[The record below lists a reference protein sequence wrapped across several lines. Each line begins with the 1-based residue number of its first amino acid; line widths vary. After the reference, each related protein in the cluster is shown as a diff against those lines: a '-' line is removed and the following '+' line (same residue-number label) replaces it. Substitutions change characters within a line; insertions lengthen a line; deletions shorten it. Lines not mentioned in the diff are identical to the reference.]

1 MMETLLVVGA
11 VFFVIFFFGFC
22 IFIHELGHFLAAKW
36 RGLHINAFSIG
47 FKKAWGF
54 TWKGVEYR
62 IGWLPFGG
70 YVDLPQIDPSNEDVK
85 ATADG
90 KELPPVKPIDRLI
103 TAAAGPVFNIIAG
116 FALGTLI
123 WIYGIPQSSP
133 VMKYI
138 TVQSVDK
145 QSPEYEAGLRKGDK
159 IVKINNET
167 INSSWEQFVH
177 RVLFT
182 VGDVKLSV
190 QRDGKTFDL
199 SYTPVENPNYLK
211 KEKIAYPFFT
221 PRIPFELTP
230 DKNSPAAQA
239 GIQKGDIL
247 LAVNGQ
253 SVADLSNASPAMLL
267 AADKLDLLI
276 SRNGTEMEFKNIQ
289 TERKL
294 NPDTYIIGVVLSLGE
309 AHRIE
314 SVREKSPANTAGLR
328 SGDVLV
334 AVNGH
339 KLTPDDRLM
348 AFLSAGKGK
357 TVELAVA
364 RDGQTLKMDV
374 TPEPYIEYYSGVN
387 VKFMTHPTPWELFT
401 NVIDMSYKSLRG
413 IFFNMANK
421 AGMSEQT
428 STIKARNM
436 SGPLGIVTMMYRSV
450 RYGSF
455 MQGIFLV
462 VIITFSL
469 GLLNLFPL
477 PILDGGHIVFSVI
490 EMVIGKPLPHKYV
503 QPVNIACVFFLV
515 SFMLY
520 VTVFDVNRLLPD
532 MDNTPVKTAVENQSK
547 DVSKPAA
554 TMEKVNEPA
563 PANP

>member
-1 MMETLLVVGA
+1 METLLVVGS

-47 FKKAWGF
+47 FRKAWGF

-70 YVDLPQIDPSNEDVK
+70 YVDLPQIDPSNEEVK

-103 TAAAGPVFNIIAG
+103 TAAAGPIFNIIAG

-167 INSSWEQFVH
+167 INSSWEKFVH
-177 RVLFT
+177 RILFT
-182 VGDVKLSV
+182 VGDVKLTV

-199 SYTPVENPNYLK
+199 RYTPVENPNYLK

-230 DKNSPAAQA
+230 DKNSPAALA

-247 LAVNGQ
+247 LAVNGRKI
-253 SVADLSNASPAMLL
+253 ADLDNTPPAILL
-267 AADKLDLLI
+267 ASGKLDLLI
-276 SRNGTEMEFKNIQ
+276 SRNGTELEIKNI
-289 TERKL
+289 EPIVSIK
-294 NPDTYIIGVVLSLGE
+294 PDDYVIGVILSPGNL
-309 AHRIE
+309 IE
-314 SVREKSPANTAGLR
+314 MVRDGSPAARAGLMKD
-328 SGDVLV
+328 DVLV
-334 AVNGH
+334 AVDDH
-339 KLTPDDRLM
+339 KLTADDNLIDI
-348 AFLSAGKGK
+348 LKAGKGT
-357 TVELAVA
+357 TVEFTVA
-364 RDGQTLKMDV
+364 RAGKNIKLNI
-374 TPEPYIEYYSGVN
+374 TPEHYKEYYSGMN
-387 VKFMTHPTPWELFT
+387 IKFMAHPTPWDLFV

-413 IFFNMANK
+413 IYFNMAHK
-421 AGMSEQT
+421 AGVSEQS

-503 QPVNIACVFFLV
+503 QPVNIACVFFLI

-532 MDNTPVKTAVENQSK
+532 MDKTPVKTAEENQSK
-547 DVSKPAA
+547 DVSKPAE
-554 TMEKVNEPA
+554 TMEKINEPA

>member
-1 MMETLLVVGA
+1 METLLVVGS

-47 FKKAWGF
+47 FRKAWGF

-62 IGWLPFGG
+62 IGWLLFGG
-70 YVDLPQIDPSNEDVK
+70 YVDLPQIDPSNEEVK

-133 VMKYI
+133 MMKYI

-167 INSSWEQFVH
+167 INSSWEKFVH
-177 RVLFT
+177 RILFT
-182 VGDVKLSV
+182 VGDVKLTV

-199 SYTPVENPNYLK
+199 RYTPVENPNYLK

-230 DKNSPAAQA
+230 DKNSPAALA

-253 SVADLSNASPAMLL
+253 KIADLDNTPPAILL
-267 AADKLDLLI
+267 ATSKLDLLI
-276 SRNGTEMEFKNIQ
+276 SRNGAEMEFKNI
-289 TERKL
+289 EPIV
-294 NPDTYIIGVVLSLGE
+294 NIEPDDYVIGVVLSPGNL
-309 AHRIE
+309 IE
-314 SVREKSPANTAGLR
+314 MVRDDSPAARAGLMKD
-328 SGDVLV
+328 DVLV
-334 AVNGH
+334 AVDDH
-339 KLTPDDRLM
+339 KLTADDKLIDI
-348 AFLSAGKGK
+348 LKAGKGK
-357 TVELAVA
+357 TVEFTVA
-364 RDGQTLKMDV
+364 RAGKNIKLNI
-374 TPEPYIEYYSGVN
+374 TPEQYKEYYSGLN
-387 VKFMTHPTPWELFT
+387 IKFMAHPTPWDLFV

-413 IFFNMANK
+413 IYFNMAHK
-421 AGMSEQT
+421 AGVSEQS
-428 STIKARNM
+428 STLKARNM
-436 SGPLGIVTMMYRSV
+436 SGPVGIVTMMYRSV

-503 QPVNIACVFFLV
+503 QPVNIACVFFLI

-532 MDNTPVKTAVENQSK
+532 MDKTPVKTAEENQSK
-547 DVSKPAA
+547 DVSKPAE

-563 PANP
+563 SANP